1 MMTHEELDTPGAVEA
16 LKYSMKSHL
25 KRVAVPYQNAIV
37 KIFDIEVGKE
47 LSQLD
52 SDITGV

>member
-16 LKYSMKSHL
+16 LKYSKKSHL